1 MELRLGGGGDRRR
14 RRRRAIDDARRCCV
28 HSLQVFS
35 CGSGDGGG
43 FGDGLPA
50 SEQALEIVLLHG
62 PSARRQG
69 RGRREAGGG
78 GSVLPV
84 EEHRRERGTV
94 FFPRRIARERERERV
109 RRFRSRRREGSS
121 VSVAQWRVFERR
133 SLSKEER
140 GGRGVAWSVRDGSR
154 NGDERESEEKIAT
167 RKRKTV
173 HSRTKDEG
181 CCSFDLVD
189 VGGEDPNIGPFAAS
203 FGLAHAGPRLPT
215 APTGPVATSFKRG
228 RLAGLARTQEVEQLR
243 VDCATSSPPSFS
255 RRRRFVVLVLFFL
268 FLLLQPRR
276 LRLCL
281 RRRRHPVRRRRKRH
295 PLRRCPVLVLGRPA
309 MVAPRALRCVRGG
322 LGVEQ
327 VVAGRPDGGVAAVR
341 RPLRL
346 VDLLEP
352 SSWRLQAAAGR
363 GSVLRVCCGLRDKAR
378 GESVFCFFLLHHFS
392 VSLSLSS
399 HFSTPPHPHPLSLV
413 LSPLSLSSAPS
424 RKSE

>member
-1 MELRLGGGGDRRR
+1 MAPARGGKGGAAERPAGAGACCLSRSIGGREEQFFFLVEL
-14 RRRRAIDDARRCCV
+14 
-28 HSLQVFS
+28 
-35 CGSGDGGG
+35 
-43 FGDGLPA
+43 
-50 SEQALEIVLLHG
+50 
-62 PSARRQG
+62 
-69 RGRREAGGG
+69 
-78 GSVLPV
+78 
-84 EEHRRERGTV
+84 
-94 FFPRRIARERERERV
+94 REREKEYV
-109 RRFRSRRREGSS
+109 AFALEG
-121 VSVAQWRVFERR
+121 AKGPR
-133 SLSKEER
+133 SLSLSGGYSRGAPSRRKR
-140 GGRGVAWSVRDGSR
+140 GGDAEWPGACATGV
-154 NGDERESEEKIAT
+154 EMETRESEEKIAT

-173 HSRTKDEG
+173 HSRTNDEG

-228 RLAGLARTQEVEQLR
+228 RLAGLARTQEVEQFR

-322 LGVEQ
+322 L
-327 VVAGRPDGGVAAVR
+327 VARGRGGRSGRPDGGVAAVR

-378 GESVFCFFLLHHFS
+378 GESILCFFLLHHFS

-399 HFSTPPHPHPLSLV
+399 HFSTPPTPTLSLSC
-413 LSPLSLSSAPS
+413 SPLSLSSAPS